1 MIMFFCSSVER
12 KMTWMLNFAYLFVLE
27 PDYFSF
33 FFWYFFFCFK
43 QKLTSFSFF
52 SFRKQDIIRHLH
64 FWMNFAFKLMLLLVT
79 QTTLN
84 WSKFRNL
91 TMLKYAFDVSVVN
104 CKKKENLEWMKNIFR
119 WPT

>member
-1 MIMFFCSSVER
+1 MYDNVFLFLSGKEDD
-12 KMTWMLNFAYLFVLE
+12 LNAQLCLLVCVRTRL
-27 PDYFSF
+27 F
-33 FFWYFFFCFK
+33 FFFFLIIFFCFK

-64 FWMNFAFKLMLLLVT
+64 FWMNFAFKLVLLLVT

-104 CKKKENLEWMKNIFR
+104 CKKKENLE
-119 WPT
+119 